1 MKRLRA
7 NEVKAMIT
15 PKQAAETL
23 MVNASTVRRWA
34 NEFEP
39 FLSPRKGTKRQYTVD
54 DLAMF
59 RRIKDYYSQGMNTS
73 QVKEALGVVDRISPN
88 DKALINI
95 SDFALAFEQLNLDNI
110 QLQKQINEQGAAI
123 EALKAELSELK
134 RPWYQKLL
142 GKR

>member
-1 MKRLRA
+1 
-7 NEVKAMIT
+7 MIT

-39 FLSPRKGTKRQYTVD
+39 FLSPRKGTKRQYTID
-54 DLAMF
+54 DLATL
-59 RRIKDYYSQGMNTS
+59 RKIKDYYSQGMSTS
-73 QVKEALGVVDRISPN
+73 QVSEALGVVDRVSPN

>member
-1 MKRLRA
+1 
-7 NEVKAMIT
+7 MIT

-34 NEFEP
+34 SEFEP
-39 FLSPRKGTKRQYTVD
+39 FLSPRKGTKRQYTID
-54 DLAMF
+54 DLATL
-59 RRIKDYYSQGMNTS
+59 RRIKDHYSEGMNTS
-73 QVKEALGVVDRISPN
+73 QVREALAVVKKKASPN

-95 SDFALAFEQLNLDNI
+95 SDFALAFEQLRLDNLE
-110 QLQKQINEQGAAI
+110 LQKQINEQGAAI